1 MDDNQKARV
10 YDQLMYE
17 NDKISNQIASIRG
30 ENLEMND
37 DQQRRIYNLQMRQQ
51 QIMTESS
58 KLY

>member
-30 ENLEMND
+30 ENLEMNESQ
-37 DQQRRIYNLQMRQQ
+37 QQRIYKLQMRQQ
-51 QIMTESS
+51 QIMTEASR
-58 KLY
+58 LY

>member
-51 QIMTESS
+51 QIMTEAS

>member
-1 MDDNQKARV
+1 MDDNQKARA

-51 QIMTESS
+51 QIMTEAS

>member
-30 ENLEMND
+30 ENLEMNENQ
-37 DQQRRIYNLQMRQQ
+37 QQRIYKLQ
-51 QIMTESS
+51 
-58 KLY
+58 K